1 MQTARLGL
9 SIAMTVSL
17 LTACGPTRQEIE
29 ADVGAAVEAETPT
42 VPESFSAPTSA
53 EDVQVGWIESF
64 NDPALVKLVKEAQA
78 NNQNL
83 RAAAANVERARALA
97 KRAGAA
103 LTPDVDLTAGAA
115 RAGSPGDTVATTSDL
130 GVGLQVSWELD
141 VWGRVRAGAR
151 GAAASAQA
159 VEADYRYAQHS
170 LAAATARAYFTA
182 IEANLQTNNEGETVG
197 VLEET
202 MRIVNDKYENGMGSS
217 QDVPLARSDLATARE
232 RLTTAE
238 GSYRDALRALEILLG
253 RYPSAELAVR
263 KLLPDVPPPPP
274 AGVPSEVLERRPDIV
289 AAERRVAAAFNT
301 VQQAKAARLPKLSL
315 TGNLG
320 GASSSLS
327 SVTDSSSVTW
337 RLATNLLA
345 PIFDGG
351 RLRAQVEI
359 ATAEQEQSL
368 AAYGE
373 TALKAFSELE
383 TSLDQGVVVA
393 QREVDLKEA
402 AEEAGEAF
410 RIANLR
416 YQEGLSDLLSVLTI
430 RQRVI
435 DAKRNLA
442 SVQRLGLEQRINL
455 HLALGG
461 SWES

>member
-1 MQTARLGL
+1 MQTARLMSLVAVLG
-9 SIAMTVSL
+9 L

-29 ADVGAAVEAETPT
+29 ADVSAAVEAETPA
-42 VPESFSAPTSA
+42 VPERFGTQTSA
-53 EDVQVGWIESF
+53 TDVQVGWIESF
-64 NDPALVKLVKEAQA
+64 DDPALVKLVKEAQA

-97 KRAGAA
+97 KQAGAA
-103 LTPDVDLTAGAA
+103 LKPNVDLTAGAV
-115 RAGSPGDTVATTSDL
+115 RAGSPGDTIATTSDL
-130 GVGLQVSWELD
+130 SVGLQVSWELD

-182 IEANLQTNNEGETVG
+182 IEANLQTNNERATVEVLKET
-197 VLEET
+197 L
-202 MRIVNDKYENGMGSS
+202 RIVNVKYENGIGSS
-217 QDVPLARSDLATARE
+217 QDVALARSDLATARE

-263 KLLPDVPPPPP
+263 KLLPDIPPPPP

-315 TGNLG
+315 TGSLG

-402 AEEAGEAF
+402 ALEADEAF

-430 RQRVI
+430 QQRVI
-435 DAKRNLA
+435 GAKRNLA
-442 SVQRLGLEQRINL
+442 SVQRLGLEQRVNL